1 MRTLVA
7 KLNFILVVGL
17 LTFPMLGDS
26 APLDDIII
34 KKNSTANEVVLRL
47 ILSDIISES
56 LVNNEDLKLA
66 QEICLL
72 GGRKLDTCMG
82 VSYRKGP
89 ETLAQGLC
97 LAGGRK
103 LDTCMGVS
111 YRKGPETLAQGL
123 CLAGGIKLDTCMGV
137 SYKKGPSTIEESL
150 ELIADKLKYI
160 DLYWYWDKFR
170 DQYGS
175 PQWYCRGSQTGQFA
189 NNSKCSGQIK
199 DDDRWPG

>member
-72 GGRKLDTCMG
+72 
-82 VSYRKGP
+82 
-89 ETLAQGLC
+89 
-97 LAGGRK
+97 GGRK